1 MKNLIFKIS
10 VFFIVFTPSSF
21 YPQDM
26 NLAEIG
32 VLAQKSYAELSDA
45 YNLQINDSIK
55 SINYA
60 IAYLKKAKNNKDL
73 IKQADGYY
81 MIAEISEKSKALS
94 YADSIIQLTIG
105 QENIKYPAEAHIFKA
120 RLLGSQGR
128 YRKSMEELVIA
139 NSYAN
144 KNENIDQQYRIK
156 YFIGLL
162 KNNLGEYKETL
173 DIFKSIEKY
182 YKSKFEEDNYTNKY
196 NYIKS
201 IYALGNA
208 YNDNKYY
215 DSAYYQNRRGIN
227 LSLKSQDSILYPNF
241 LLSSGVTN
249 YHTKQYQSA
258 IDSITKFIYIYGN
271 DTNISKIYFTTSDLY
286 LGKIYFEQNK
296 IDKSIHY
303 LKKVDSTT
311 FAQKNFFPNL
321 RSAYEILIKS
331 YKQKEDT
338 EKQLYYI
345 DRLLKFDSI
354 SGKEFKHLYKKI
366 NEEYSTPNLIYKKQE
381 IIDSL
386 KKNNKSKIVV
396 LIILSSVS
404 LALILILLW
413 NNQKKRIYKK
423 RFLELLHQNSNTPT
437 KEINDSLHI
446 DKKEETKETKGV
458 TDIGISDSIVSDILK
473 HLEEFEENQ
482 GFLNS
487 NITINELSKEFKT
500 NSKYLSKVINVHKN
514 KGFSSYINDLRVD
527 FVIKKLKSNSKFR
540 KYTIKAIANEIGF
553 NTTEAFSKSFYK
565 STGIYPSFFLK
576 QLEKELKNSEI

>member
-1 MKNLIFKIS
+1 MKNFIIKIS
-10 VFFIVFTPSSF
+10 VFFILFISGSF
-21 YPQDM
+21 YPQDI
-26 NLAEIG
+26 NLAETG
-32 VLAQKSYAELSDA
+32 VLSQKSYTELSEA
-45 YNLQINDSIK
+45 YNLQINDSVE

-60 IAYLKKAKNNKDL
+60 NAYLEKAKNDNDV

-81 MIAEISEKSKALS
+81 MIAEISEKSKALL
-94 YADSIIQLTIG
+94 YADSIIRLTIDK
-105 QENIKYPAEAHIFKA
+105 ENIKYPAEAHIFKA
-120 RLLGSQGR
+120 RLLGAQGR

-139 NSYAN
+139 NSHAN
-144 KNENIDQQYRIK
+144 KNGNIDQQYRIK

-182 YKSKFEEDNYTNKY
+182 YKNKFEDDNHKNRY

-208 YNDNKYY
+208 YNDNKNY
-215 DSAYYQNRRGIN
+215 DSAYYQNRRGIG
-227 LSLKSQDSILYPNF
+227 LSLKSEDSILYPNF
-241 LLSSGVTN
+241 LLSSGVTH
-249 YHTKQYQSA
+249 YYTKQYQSA
-258 IDSITKFIYIYGN
+258 IDSIIKFKNIYGN
-271 DTNISKIYFTTSDLY
+271 DNNISKIYFTTSDLY
-286 LGKIYFEQNK
+286 LGKIYSEQNK
-296 IDKSIHY
+296 IDKSIDY
-303 LKKVDSTT
+303 LKKVDSAT

-331 YKQKEDT
+331 YKQKGDI

-366 NEEYSTPNLIYKKQE
+366 NEEYSTPNLIHKKQE

-404 LALILILLW
+404 LVLILILVW
-413 NNQKKRIYKK
+413 NNRKKRTYKK
-423 RFLELLHQNSNTPT
+423 RFLDLLHQSSNAIP
-437 KEINDSLHI
+437 KEINPPLTI
-446 DKKEETKETKGV
+446 DKKELKEDKKDII
-458 TDIGISDSIVSDILK
+458 DIGISDIIVSDILK
-473 HLEEFEENQ
+473 NLEEFEENQ

-500 NSKYLSKVINVHKN
+500 NSKYLSKVINAHKN

-576 QLEKELKNSEI
+576 QLEKELKDHEI

>member
-1 MKNLIFKIS
+1 MKKIILTTS
-10 VFFIVFTPSSF
+10 VFFILFTPSLF
-21 YPQDM
+21 YPQNI
-26 NLAEIG
+26 NLAEISM
-32 VLAQKSYAELSDA
+32 LSQKPYTELSEA
-45 YNLQINDSIK
+45 YNLQINDSII
-55 SINYA
+55 SRSYA
-60 IAYLKKAKNNKDL
+60 IAYLKKAKKNNDI
-73 IKQADGYY
+73 IKKADGYY
-81 MIAEISEKSKALS
+81 MLAEISERSKALL
-94 YADSIIQLTIG
+94 YADSIIQLTTSKEG
-105 QENIKYPAEAHIFKA
+105 IKYPAEAHIFKA

-173 DIFKSIEKY
+173 YTFKSIEKY
-182 YKSKFEEDNYTNKY
+182 YRSKFEEDNYKNRY

-208 YNDNKYY
+208 YNDNKNY
-215 DSAYYQNRRGIN
+215 DSAYYQNKKGID

-249 YHTKQYQSA
+249 YYTKQYQSA
-258 IDSITKFIYIYGN
+258 VDSISKFIYIYGN

-286 LGKIYFEQNK
+286 LGKIYFEQNE

-331 YKQKEDT
+331 YKQKENI

-354 SGKEFKHLYKKI
+354 SSKEFKHLYKTI

-386 KKNNKSKIVV
+386 KKNNKNKIVV
-396 LIILSSVS
+396 VIILSSVS
-404 LALILILLW
+404 LVLILILLF
-413 NNQKKRIYKK
+413 NNRKKKVYKK
-423 RFLELLHQNSNTPT
+423 RFLELLHQNNNTHP
-437 KEINDSLHI
+437 KEISNSLSTH
-446 DKKEETKETKGV
+446 KKEEKKDP
-458 TDIGISDSIVSDILK
+458 TDIGISDIIVYDILK
-473 HLEEFEENQ
+473 SLKEFEENQ

-487 NITINELSKEFKT
+487 NITISELSKEFKT
-500 NSKYLSKVINVHKN
+500 NSKYLSKVINSHKN

-576 QLEKELKNSEI
+576 QLEKELKNL